1 MVGNHVTFSDGQRRG
16 FRLACTH
23 QSIHALIAGDAMQP
37 ENPEALL
44 TIIIAGLGYG
54 VYIGG
59 EALQKRRADPKNADK
74 LPVFVPVWIK
84 WLGGAMMII
93 PVGAYVVSWVIG
105 WF

>member
-1 MVGNHVTFSDGQRRG
+1 
-16 FRLACTH
+16 
-23 QSIHALIAGDAMQP
+23 MQP

-74 LPVFVPVWIK
+74 LPAIVPILIK
-84 WLGGAMMII
+84 RLGGGMMIL
-93 PVGAYVVSWVIG
+93 PVGVYVVSWFIG
-105 WF
+105 WL